1 MSDKP
6 KISVDD
12 AYALESPE
20 DNVEL
25 YKKWAGT
32 YDTDFAQ
39 AEGYVLYLHVAEQL
53 LRRQT
58 QFQGA
63 VLDVGCGTGLVGA
76 ALRLGGADIIDGIDI
91 SNDMLAVAC
100 LNRTE
105 HGDPVYRN
113 LIPADLT
120 REIRIPD
127 NRYGALI
134 SAGTFTHGHLG
145 PGSLDE
151 LWRVAVPGA
160 LAVIGVRTTHYD
172 SMGFKKKLSTDVAS
186 GTITEPEI
194 LTVNVYGDNAR
205 SAKHADDQTHIV
217 ICRVV

>member
-12 AYALESPE
+12 AYALETPE

-100 LNRTE
+100 LKRTE

-151 LWRVAVPGA
+151 LWRVALPGA

-172 SMGFKKKLSTDVAS
+172 SMGFKRKLSTDVAS